1 MGYLMLLALTNG
13 FCIAAS
19 RAINGKLAQSRGAM
33 SASFWNHLGGFLFL
47 SLLLIVG
54 SAPYRL
60 PLQAPGLAWLGG
72 AMGAWFVAINS
83 MALPRLGV
91 MKTTLLVITG
101 QMISGVL
108 IDHVSGASAKSA
120 PLQLVGIALILAGLY
135 LSKRRPESPA
145 ESPTPSGMRKPTL

>member
-1 MGYLMLLALTNG
+1 MGYLMLLALANG
-13 FCIAAS
+13 LCIAAS

-54 SAPYRL
+54 SAACRL
-60 PLQAPGLAWLGG
+60 PWQAPGMAWLGG
-72 AMGAWFVAINS
+72 VMGALFVAINS
-83 MALPRLGV
+83 IALPRLGI
-91 MKTTLLVITG
+91 MKTTLLVIAG

-108 IDHVSGASAKSA
+108 IDHVSGPSARSA

-135 LSKRRPESPA
+135 LSKRGQERSAKPHA
-145 ESPTPSGMRKPTL
+145 QSGMQRSSL